1 MIRAMNRTPI
11 AVCALFGL
19 AAAFPG
25 AAPAAVLRTD
35 KPCYIEQT
43 PMTVRGSGYTAN
55 TRISVSGDQLF
66 ADARTDGD
74 GAFSTT
80 LKAPIFPTVAPGS
93 RRYTVSA
100 AEQDDAATSASV
112 TFRVANFAFA
122 TTAGYKSPKTR
133 RRWTFSGFRAGRTIY
148 GHFRFKGRTRGT
160 YRFGVAN
167 SPCGELTRT
176 AAGIPVRGRIPAG
189 KWIVQV
195 DQSPRYSA
203 LTKPALRATT
213 TVAVVR

>member
-1 MIRAMNRTPI
+1 MTRTPI
-11 AVCALFGL
+11 AAAALLGL

-25 AAPAAVLRTD
+25 ASQAATLRTD
-35 KPCYIEQT
+35 SPCYIEQT
-43 PMTVRGSGYTAN
+43 PMTVRGSGYSPNA
-55 TRISVSGDQLF
+55 RISVSGDQLF

-100 AEQDDAATSASV
+100 AEQDDAGATASV

-122 TTAGYKSPKTR
+122 TTSGYKSPKTR
-133 RRWTFSGFRAGRTIY
+133 RRWTFSGFRPGRTIY
-148 GHFRFKGRTRGT
+148 GHFRYHGKTRGT

-167 SPCGELTRT
+167 SPCGELTRM
-176 AAGIPVRGRIPAG
+176 AAGIPVGGRIPAG

-195 DQSPRYSA
+195 DHNRRYSA